1 MSNRILKTFLV
12 LIVPVLSAQVAA
24 ADETRTERV
33 RFEPGASSAVIEDSI
48 TGYESVDYVL
58 RAGRGQY
65 ANVSMATDNGAN
77 YFNVLAPGED
87 AVAMFIGSNSGN
99 QYEGVLPASGDYK
112 IRVYLM
118 RSAARRDETANY
130 RLEMVVTGDTVRSD
144 SGGPAGDALVPG
156 TDFHATG
163 QIPCAMAAGQPAGS
177 CPFGVRREGGGS
189 GMVVVTKPDGRTR
202 AIFFEHGH
210 AVGADTSQADPGEF
224 SARKEADLSYVRIGD
239 ERYEIP
245 DAVIF
250 GG

>member
-1 MSNRILKTFLV
+1 MSNRILATFLV
-12 LIVPVLSAQVAA
+12 FVAPMLSAQLVA

-33 RFEPGASSAVIEDSI
+33 RFEPGASSAVVEDSI

-58 RAGRGQY
+58 RAGQGQY

-77 YFNVLAPGED
+77 YFNILAPGED
-87 AVAMFIGSNSGN
+87 AVAMFIGSTSGN

-130 RLEMVVTGDTVRSD
+130 RLEMVVTGDTAGD
-144 SGGPAGDALVPG
+144 DAGGPVGDALVPG

-163 QIPCAMAAGQPAGS
+163 LISCAMAAGQPAGS

-202 AIFFEHGH
+202 AIFFEHGR

-224 SARKEADLSYVRIGD
+224 SARKKADLSYVRIGD